1 MAILALTYVLVTLVS
16 MSQADLEPGREL
28 RKQGKI
34 EEAIAFFQESLVAEP
49 DSPEALREL
58 GHSFALAGR
67 YPEAIET
74 YAQLASQNLR
84 WQLEGAKWT
93 GLAHLY
99 LGNVEASLEQSRLEE
114 RLAAQLG
121 ETSAGAR
128 AARQIGYV
136 YTELGQF
143 GSANTAFV
151 SALNGNPNDIDTL
164 YLVGVL
170 AARQGDWGSLRY
182 QVLDLEPLVA
192 HSHNPDR
199 SSLVD
204 HLKAELAVSRGDE
217 EEALELLDTTG
228 SPNATLYL
236 EARARAYDHQ
246 GDLAKAEATYRSILD
261 STDDRLEFPLVYVKA
276 LLGMAKILDALGR
289 REEAASAYRRFLE
302 HWGSAAGP
310 LPGVVDARSRLEL
323 LERQP

>member
-1 MAILALTYVLVTLVS
+1 MWFPIAHLVLAIALSNATT
-16 MSQADLEPGREL
+16 DLEAGRAL
-28 RKQGKI
+28 RQQGKI
-34 EEAIAFFQESLVAEP
+34 DEAIAFFQKSLAAEP
-49 DSPEALREL
+49 ASPEALREL

-74 YAQLASQNLR
+74 YGQLASQNLR

-93 GLAHLY
+93 GLTHLY
-99 LGNVEASLEQSRLEE
+99 LGNVEASLDQSRLEE

-121 ETSAGAR
+121 ESSAAAR

-136 YTELGQF
+136 YTELAQF
-143 GSANTAFV
+143 ASANTAYV
-151 SALNGNPNDIDTL
+151 TALNRDPNDIDTL
-164 YLVGVL
+164 YFVGIL

-192 HSHNPDR
+192 YSHNPDR
-199 SSLVD
+199 TGLVD

-217 EEALELLDTTG
+217 EEALELLDGTG
-228 SPNATLYL
+228 SANATLYL
-236 EARARAYDHQ
+236 ATRARAYDHQ

-276 LLGMAKILDALGR
+276 LLGMAEVLDAQGR
-289 REEAASAYRRFLE
+289 QEEAASTYRRFLE
-302 HWGSAAGP
+302 HWGNAAGP

-323 LERQP
+323 LERRP